1 LLHDTQLL
9 VLSELWLPSQLF
21 ANYSALY
28 WQYISIAADRLNEEV
43 SFALEF
49 PATLDGIGAAIA
61 VGVVRHDTHGAFTT
75 LTPLS
80 DRRPLHVA
88 VERAALAIVIIP
100 MPEVIVVHGKLLVCY
115 WPITSKIV
123 HGV

>member
-9 VLSELWLPSQLF
+9 VLSELWLPSQWF
-21 ANYSALY
+21 ANYSALLM
-28 WQYISIAADRLNEEV
+28 QYISIAAIRLNEEV

-49 PATLDGIGAAIA
+49 PAAFDGIGAAIA

-75 LTPLS
+75 LTPLG

-100 MPEVIVVHGKLLVCY
+100 VPEVIVIHGKA
-115 WPITSKIV
+115 PN
-123 HGV
+123 